1 MTRDHYRVLVVED
14 DVVLAKAI
22 DDSTKDSLVVE
33 HAGTLADAVDR
44 LIAKGLPTIDA
55 LLVDLTLPNGRGLDV
70 VRKLHMVSPDIP
82 MVILTGGSVQRA
94 DAIAAGACEI
104 LYKPAMP
111 DEIIDAIAKAIA
123 TDSVSKEF
131 APLEKA
137 LKGTR

>member
-1 MTRDHYRVLVVED
+1 MTHDHYRVLVLED
-14 DVVLAKAI
+14 DVVLARAI
-22 DDSTKDSLVVE
+22 DDSTKESLIVE

-44 LIAKGLPTIDA
+44 IIAKGLPTIDA
-55 LLVDLTLPNGRGLDV
+55 LLVDLTLPNGAGLDV
-70 VRKLHMVSPDIP
+70 IRKLRRVSDIP
-82 MVILTGGSVQRA
+82 MVILTGGSVNRL
-94 DAIAAGACEI
+94 DARIAGACDI

-137 LKGTR
+137 LKGNR